1 MPKVSVVMSV
11 YNTKEEYLREAIESI
26 LNQTYKDFEFIILN
40 DGSTN
45 NAEEVIL
52 SYSDERI
59 RYFKHENMGI
69 GKTRNKAFSL
79 ANGEYIAVMDSDDI
93 SLPERFKKQVDFLN
107 KNPDIS
113 ILGSGFEF
121 FPEKYIL
128 IHKEKPKFLDF
139 LKNCCVGHP
148 TVMYR
153 KDDILKYGLKYAEHF
168 SSAEDYYLWSHAIKH
183 LNFYNLQEVLLKY
196 RWHGENIS
204 VIDNEKQ
211 QTNSLIIQKEMSD
224 FLTDDKDLQKQIY
237 ELITVNV
244 AGKENISFL
253 QQIFSIKNQG
263 NHKVL
268 RVFGFKVKFKRQ
280 VKNENH

>member
-52 SYSDERI
+52 SYSDKRI

-93 SLPERFKKQVDFLN
+93 SLPERFEKQVDFLN

-113 ILGSGFEF
+113 VLGSGFEF

-128 IHKEKPKFLDF
+128 INKEKPGFLDF

-153 KDDILKYGLKYAEHF
+153 KDDILRYGLKYAEHF
-168 SSAEDYYLWSHAIKH
+168 SSAEDYYLWSQAIKH

-211 QTNSLIIQKEMSD
+211 QTNSLIIQKEMLD
-224 FLTDDKDLQKQIY
+224 FLTDDEDLQKQIY

-253 QQIFSIKNQG
+253 QQIFSIKNEG
-263 NHKVL
+263 KYKVL